1 MLAIFALFLFASA
14 AFGYVVK
21 LKDGSLV
28 FARAPY
34 TVKGK
39 RAIITLE
46 NGTVTQI
53 DLAKIDVAGT
63 EKYNKENFGNV
74 IAIDAPEEQP
84 KQLPTPVPR
93 SNRPLGDL
101 VRQRQALGPPTPG
114 PAPAAPGSAGAAEAR
129 GSVDPA
135 VQAAFSRIFEET
147 SISRYRLSFDR
158 GKTRLSA
165 TANTEQEVFNVIAA
179 SARAIM
185 EAASRGRPATVEIVM
200 TTAAGDPAGTLEM
213 TPQHAQL
220 LASRSTTVQ
229 DYFVKSVIF

>member
-1 MLAIFALFLFASA
+1 VALAILALFLFASGA
-14 AFGYVVK
+14 LAYVVK

-53 DLAKIDVAGT
+53 EFDKIDVPGT
-63 EKYNKENFGNV
+63 EKYNRENFGNV
-74 IAIDAPEEQP
+74 IAIDAPEERP

-101 VRQRQALGPPTPG
+101 VRGRQTGLGPT
-114 PAPAAPGSAGAAEAR
+114 PAPVAPAGSAVVAEAS

-135 VQAAFSRIFEET
+135 VQAAFSRVFEET
-147 SISRYRLSFDR
+147 SITRYRMTNER
-158 GKTRLSA
+158 GKTRLAA
-165 TANTEQEVFNVIAA
+165 TANTEQEVFNVIVA
-179 SARAIM
+179 SARAII
-185 EAASRGRPATVEIVM
+185 EAASRGRAATVEIVI
-200 TTAAGDPAGTLEM
+200 TTASGAPAGTLEM
-213 TPQHAQL
+213 TPQEAQV

-229 DYFVKSVIF
+229 DYFVRNVIF